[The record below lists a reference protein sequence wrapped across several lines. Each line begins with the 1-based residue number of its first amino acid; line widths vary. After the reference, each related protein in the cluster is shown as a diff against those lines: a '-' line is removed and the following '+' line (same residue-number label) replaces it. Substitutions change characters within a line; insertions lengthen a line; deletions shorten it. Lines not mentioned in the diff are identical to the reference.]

1 MGSDSVAHEGE
12 RNNTRFERV
21 RLLRRAL
28 PISLLI
34 LRKKKNDCFAV
45 YFYINH
51 VLFRVRSW
59 KLWEFEMWLD
69 CVARSLERFENATP
83 DQRLLILMKDKAAK
97 IT

>member
-34 LRKKKNDCFAV
+34 LRKKKKTT
-45 YFYINH
+45 
-51 VLFRVRSW
+51 VLRSI
-59 KLWEFEMWLD
+59 F
-69 CVARSLERFENATP
+69 
-83 DQRLLILMKDKAAK
+83 I
-97 IT
+97 